1 MSDEPAWVRRFRR
14 PTIEGFRWAPLAPE
28 RAAAVT
34 TEDGSWQ
41 AWAWDLASGDRRR
54 VSDGGVGAE
63 EAHILPD
70 GSGVVWW
77 LDETGSEHGRWIVSP
92 FDGQGE
98 ARPLIDGVPDG
109 WAMGLSFAGSSVAAG
124 IATDE
129 DYGVYVADGGA
140 PARTLYRDERPAGV
154 GSEWPQGSGGLSSDA
169 SLLCIHHSEDGDIE
183 HQALRVLDTRSGATV
198 GDQVDAGM
206 QLAAVAWAPNADRLL
221 FTQERAGIE
230 RPGVWDPRAGTRTD
244 LALEHLDGPVIAMG
258 WTPEGDRIV
267 ALHDAGGGVQR
278 LLAIEPASRET
289 EELLTVQGTI
299 HEAAYRPDGE
309 LWYRSDSSVTPSA
322 VRDSSGRVVVDVPAD
337 PTPPAARMQP
347 LSWTNP
353 SGDTIHGFVTTP
365 SGEGPFPTI
374 ASIHG
379 GPGWHH
385 TDLWD
390 PALQAFVD
398 EGFAVLQVNYRGS
411 TGRGKA
417 WREVL
422 LGNIGFPESEDVV
435 AGVDHVIGAGIADA
449 SAVFVEG
456 WSWGGYLTTLLA
468 GLHSDRWRAA
478 CAGIPVGDYV
488 AAHYECAP
496 ALRAWDVAT
505 IGGSPMD
512 LPELYRER
520 NPMTYVDRVRAP
532 MLMIAGEHD
541 SRCPLG
547 QVMVYAHAL
556 RARGREVDVHL
567 YAGGHHATAVDERI
581 AHARITIDFF
591 RRHLGRQ
598 PP

>member
-14 PTIEGFRWAPLAPE
+14 PTIEGFAWAPLASQ

-41 AWAWDLASGDRRR
+41 AWAWDLATGHRRR
-54 VSDGGVGAE
+54 VSDRGVGAE
-63 EAHILPD
+63 EVYILPN
-70 GSGVVWW
+70 GAGVVWW

-92 FDGQGE
+92 FGEDEE
-98 ARPLIDGVPDG
+98 ARPLLAGSPEG
-109 WAMGLSFAGSSVAAG
+109 WSMGLSLVDRSIAVG

-129 DYGVYVADGGA
+129 EYAVSVSDDGS
-140 PARTLYRDERPAGV
+140 PPRTLYRSSAPAGV
-154 GSEWPQGSGGLSSDA
+154 GSEWPQGRGGLSRDA
-169 SLLCIHHSEDGDIE
+169 SLICIHHSEHGDIE
-183 HQALRVLDTRSGATV
+183 HQALRVLDARSGDTV
-198 GDQVDAGM
+198 GEQVDPGM
-206 QLAAVAWAPNADRLL
+206 HLAAVEWDPAGERFV
-221 FTQERAGIE
+221 FTQERDGIE
-230 RPGVWDPRAGTRTD
+230 RPAVWDLRAGTRTD
-244 LALEHLDGPVIAMG
+244 LHLAALDGPVIPEG
-258 WTPEGDRIV
+258 WTLDGSRLI
-267 ALHDAGGGVQR
+267 AMHDPGGGVQR
-278 LLAIEPASRET
+278 LVAIDPGSESI
-289 EELLTVQGTI
+289 EELVAVEGTI
-299 HEAAYRPDGE
+299 HEATYRPNGE
-309 LWYRSDSSVTPSA
+309 LWYRSDSSVAPAAIFDAAGRA
-322 VRDSSGRVVVDVPAD
+322 VVELPAE
-337 PTPPAARMQP
+337 PIPPATRSRP

-353 SGDTIHGFVTTP
+353 SGDTIHGFLTVP
-365 SGEGPFPTI
+365 DGAGPFPTI

-398 EGFAVLQVNYRGS
+398 EGFAVLQANYRGS

-417 WREVL
+417 FREVL

-435 AGVDHVIGAGIADA
+435 AGVDHAIREGVADPT
-449 SAVFVEG
+449 AVFLEG
-456 WSWGGYLTTLLA
+456 WSWGGYLTTLLS
-468 GLHSDRWRAA
+468 GLHPDRWRAA

-496 ALRAWDVAT
+496 ALRAWDIAT
-505 IGGSPMD
+505 LGGSPMD

-520 NPMTYVDRVRAP
+520 NPMTYVDRVTAP

-556 RARGREVDVHL
+556 RARGREVEVHL
-567 YAGGHHATAVDERI
+567 YAGGHHATAIDERI
-581 AHARITIDFF
+581 AHARMTIDFF
-591 RRHLGRQ
+591 RRHLT
-598 PP
+598 PPA